1 MLIKLD
7 FVKNEI
13 HLDRF
18 AVQFLGLMF
27 LVCKLVVVDAVV
39 AVFLKARL
47 GLVGVGLSFL
57 IL

>member
-1 MLIKLD
+1 LD

-13 HLDRF
+13 HLYRF

-27 LVCKLVVVDAVV
+27 LVCKLGVADGVV